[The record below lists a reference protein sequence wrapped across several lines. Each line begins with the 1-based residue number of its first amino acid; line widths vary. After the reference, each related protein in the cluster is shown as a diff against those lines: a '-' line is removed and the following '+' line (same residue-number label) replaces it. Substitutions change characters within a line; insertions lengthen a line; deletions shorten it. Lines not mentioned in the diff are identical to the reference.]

1 MDSTRQQKFARLI
14 QKELAEIFQR
24 DIKSYFAG
32 AFITVTTVRVSPDLG
47 VAKIFL
53 SLMLAKDKN
62 ALLEKVNENRKA
74 IRKML
79 GDKIRNQARII
90 PELIF
95 YIDDN
100 VEYAAKMEELFNKIP
115 KPEEKSE
122 DLPSEE
128 IEKKKPKKK

>member
-24 DIKSYFAG
+24 DIKSFFGG
-32 AFITVTTVRVSPDLG
+32 AFITVTTVRISPDLG
-47 VAKIFL
+47 VAKVFL

-62 ALLEKVNENRKA
+62 ALLATVNENRKA
-74 IRKML
+74 IRKSL

-100 VEYAAKMEELFNKIP
+100 VEYAAHMDEIFNKIP
-115 KPEEKSE
+115 KPEEEKE
-122 DLPSEE
+122 QKPE
-128 IEKKKPKKK
+128 IEKKAPKKKK

>member
-24 DIKSYFAG
+24 DIKSYFGG
-32 AFITVTTVRVSPDLG
+32 AFITVTTVRISPDLG

-62 ALLEKVNENRKA
+62 ALLETVNENRKA
-74 IRKML
+74 IRKAL
-79 GDKIRNQARII
+79 GEKIRNQARII

-100 VEYAAKMEELFNKIP
+100 VEYAAHMEEIFSKIP
-115 KPEEKSE
+115 KPEETKE
-122 DLPSEE
+122 DIPTKGKKVGR
-128 IEKKKPKKK
+128 KKK

>member
-24 DIKSYFAG
+24 DIKSYFGG

-47 VAKIFL
+47 VAKVFL

-62 ALLEKVNENRKA
+62 ALLETVNENRKA
-74 IRKML
+74 IRKAL
-79 GDKIRNQARII
+79 GEKIRNQARII

-95 YIDDN
+95 HIDDN
-100 VEYAAKMEELFNKIP
+100 VEYAAHMEEIFNKIP
-115 KPEEKSE
+115 KPEEKEEKNSE
-122 DLPSEE
+122 VQKA
-128 IEKKKPKKK
+128 KKKKK

>member
-32 AFITVTTVRVSPDLG
+32 SFITVTTVRVSPDLG

-115 KPEEKSE
+115 KPEGKNEE
-122 DLPSEE
+122 HLSEE
-128 IEKKKPKKK
+128 SEKRKPKKK

>member
-24 DIKSYFAG
+24 DIKSLFAG

-47 VAKIFL
+47 VAKVYL
-53 SLMLAKDKN
+53 SLMLAKDKE
-62 ALLEKVNENRKA
+62 ALLETINEHRKA
-74 IRKML
+74 IRKAL
-79 GDKIRNQARII
+79 GGKIRNQARII

-100 VEYAAKMEELFNKIP
+100 VEYAAKMEEIFAKIP
-115 KPEEKSE
+115 KPEEKKE
-122 DLPSEE
+122 DLPPADQE
-128 IEKKKPKKK
+128 KKPKKK

>member
-47 VAKIFL
+47 VAKVFL

-62 ALLEKVNENRKA
+62 ALLEKINENRKA

-79 GDKIRNQARII
+79 GDRIRNQARII

-100 VEYAAKMEELFNKIP
+100 VEYAAKMDEIFNKIP
-115 KPEEKSE
+115 KPAEEKN
-122 DLPSEE
+122 EE
-128 IEKKKPKKK
+128 KTSDENAHKKKK

>member
-32 AFITVTTVRVSPDLG
+32 AFITVTVVRVSPDLG
-47 VAKIFL
+47 VAKVFL

-62 ALLEKVNENRKA
+62 ALLEKINENRKA

-79 GDKIRNQARII
+79 GERIRNQARII

-100 VEYAAKMEELFNKIP
+100 VEYAAKMDEIFAKIP
-115 KPEEKSE
+115 KPAEEK
-122 DLPSEE
+122 EE
-128 IEKKKPKKK
+128 SAPDDKEKRKPKKK